1 MAVIATFRRLGVSRR
16 LATLV
21 EGESLANDGT
31 ALVLFSAT
39 VAAISG
45 GGSVSETA
53 EAIAIA
59 VVTSIGIG
67 LAAGWLASR
76 LIALVDD
83 LAIELTISIA
93 AAYGTYLLADGL
105 GQSGIIATVVAGVVI
120 GTYGRSV
127 GLSPRALE
135 ALDVVWELIAF
146 LLTAFAF
153 LLVGLAISVGDLLA
167 GASSILWGLVGILVA
182 RVVVVYGLL
191 GGIAQ
196 LIGERA
202 HWPKPPIGW
211 LHVMFWAGLRGAV
224 AVAMALS
231 LPAAGVAPADRLRR
245 RAVHVVR
252 AGHDGGAGRRPNGL
266 TRAGARCGSR
276 PGTRLEPPSRQIGDG
291 VRGGGRGDAPS
302 RYAQA
307 AETEPDREIERNHM
321 PAVQRNVQERER
333 HRRDGDGKW
342 GPAGAGDA
350 VEEHATEDRLLGARD
365 EDRDQGPGQER
376 EVRPAE
382 AGDTGRATEDGTHDG
397 CCNEGETNHD
407 ADHDGP
413 GQLPQVDPGHPRCQ
427 GPIPGAGRCQ
437 EQEREAEH
445 GADGERIE
453 AGARRRPTRDRDRR
467 EARADER
474 CVAPRVEGTPRGVAE
489 GCGDGCHRARGTKAT
504 SPVA

>member
-1 MAVIATFRRLGVSRR
+1 MAETGSTATLDAIRAVVALLSVAALAALVVARLRVPYSVTLVVLGLVAGALLPRGTIEVTPELVLLVLVPGLVFEAALRLDLEHLRRTFGWIVLLAAPGVVISALIVALVLRAATGLPFELGMVVGAMVAATDPVAVTATFRRLGVSRR

-53 EAIAIA
+53 QAIAIA

-76 LIALVDD
+76 LIALIDD

-231 LPAAGVAPADRLRR
+231 LPADFPQRALLQQIAFGVVLFTLFAQGTTAEL
-245 RAVHVVR
+245 VV
-252 AGHDGGAGRRPNGL
+252 
-266 TRAGARCGSR
+266 ARTGSR
-276 PGTRLEPPSRQIGDG
+276 PLAP
-291 VRGGGRGDAPS
+291 DADLGP
-302 RYAQA
+302 
-307 AETEPDREIERNHM
+307 
-321 PAVQRNVQERER
+321 
-333 HRRDGDGKW
+333 
-342 GPAGAGDA
+342 GPA
-350 VEEHATEDRLLGARD
+350 
-365 EDRDQGPGQER
+365 
-376 EVRPAE
+376 
-382 AGDTGRATEDGTHDG
+382 
-397 CCNEGETNHD
+397 
-407 ADHDGP
+407 
-413 GQLPQVDPGHPRCQ
+413 
-427 GPIPGAGRCQ
+427 
-437 EQEREAEH
+437 
-445 GADGERIE
+445 
-453 AGARRRPTRDRDRR
+453 
-467 EARADER
+467 
-474 CVAPRVEGTPRGVAE
+474 
-489 GCGDGCHRARGTKAT
+489 
-504 SPVA
+504 